1 MNRTRGTVLKSGKGW
16 AIIMTEL
23 GSYKKIKTS
32 QPLYVG
38 QYYDTQPRP
47 IGRYALAAAV
57 LLFFLMGTI
66 DFFSVVAYA
75 EITPGIELGMNRW
88 QRVVTVYT
96 TTEEGKAIRAGV
108 SVTGREAEDVV
119 ADLVSHALEMKNGSL
134 LESGELTL
142 KVRNKDHQNIQF
154 QEEVLVKLN
163 SSIETTLQLKGFCK
177 SKEESTNQQIKMKI
191 TPGQLKKETA
201 QNAGAGKPSENSSA
215 VPDNAQNKSDNGKDS
230 GTNASDNARGS
241 GVNLVNPSTGGE
253 PPGQVLEKKTENSG
267 SQDTSNQEVSDP
279 SETQDKK
286 VKPVNPKS
294 AINQGKAGEK
304 TITDQEE

>member
-1 MNRTRGTVLKSGKGW
+1 MNRIRGTVLKSGKGW

-23 GSYKKIKTS
+23 GSYKKVKTS

-47 IGRYALAAAV
+47 VGRYALAAAV
-57 LLFFLMGTI
+57 LLFFLIGTI

-88 QRVVTVYT
+88 QRVISIET
-96 TTEEGKAIRAGV
+96 TTEEGKAISAGV
-108 SVTGREAEDVV
+108 SITGRTAEEVV
-119 ADLVSHALEMKNGSL
+119 TDLINHALEMKDGSL

-142 KVRNKDHQNIQF
+142 KVRNKNHENIQF
-154 QEEVLVKLN
+154 QQEVLVKLN
-163 SSIETTLQLKGFCK
+163 GSIETTLQLKGFSK
-177 SKEESTNQQIKMKI
+177 SKEESVNQQIKMKI
-191 TPGQLKKETA
+191 APGQLKKETGQDA
-201 QNAGAGKPSENSSA
+201 SSGKPSENSSTA
-215 VPDNAQNKSDNGKDS
+215 PNNIQNKSENGKAS
-230 GTNASDNARGS
+230 GTNASDNAKGS

-253 PPGQVLEKKTENSG
+253 PPGQVLEKKIGNTG

-279 SETQDKK
+279 SDTKDEK

-294 AINQGKAGEK
+294 EINQGKAGDNTSE
-304 TITDQEE
+304 